1 VTKHADHG
9 GHEHAHAR
17 PEAIDPS
24 EQADQL
30 AQASGHGR
38 LLFVDAFSG
47 VAGDM
52 LAAALIDLG
61 VPYRHMAECLAALP
75 LKGYRTE
82 LQRCSEG
89 SIGALRFHVHVD
101 GPQPERRYATIDAM
115 LRDASLPEPC
125 RALSRR
131 VFRHLAEAEGHVH
144 RVPTEEVHFHE
155 VGAVDSIVDIVAVCA
170 GLTWLG
176 ASVLCSPLP
185 MGRGTVLTRHGL
197 LPLPAPAT
205 VACLKGVPTVP
216 ADVEAE
222 LVTPTGAAIV
232 AVVAA
237 EYVSWPSF
245 SIDRT
250 GWGAGSRQLPGRPNV
265 LRLVLGEPLAR
276 EQPPASSASMQV
288 VEANIDDMS
297 GELAAHTIDALLDA
311 GAVDAWAVP
320 TTAKKGR
327 PGLVL
332 AAIAP
337 SAAVDRVLSVLLS
350 ETTTI
355 GARRYVVERT
365 ERPRRQV
372 TVQTEYGS
380 IPLKVSEGPFGPAQ
394 VKPEF
399 DTCAEAARLAR
410 VPVRVVLEAALAAF
424 RRG

>member
-1 VTKHADHG
+1 MTKHADHG
-9 GHEHAHAR
+9 GREHAQAR
-17 PEAIDPS
+17 HDAVDPS
-24 EQADQL
+24 ELPDPL
-30 AQASGHGR
+30 AQASGRGK

-52 LAAALIDLG
+52 LTAALVDLG

-75 LKGYRTE
+75 LEGYRTE

-115 LRDASLPEPC
+115 LRDALLPEPC
-125 RALSRR
+125 RVLSRR
-131 VFRHLAEAEGHVH
+131 VFRHLAEAEGDVH
-144 RVPTEEVHFHE
+144 RVPTEDVHFHE

-176 ASVLCSPLP
+176 ATMLCSPLP

-197 LPLPAPAT
+197 LPSPAPAT

-216 ADVEAE
+216 ADLEAE

-232 AVVAA
+232 AVAA
-237 EYVSWPSF
+237 SDYVSWPSF
-245 SIDRT
+245 SVERV

-265 LRLVLGEPLAR
+265 LRLVLGEPLSR
-276 EQPPASSASMQV
+276 EQHQAPSASMQV
-288 VEANIDDMS
+288 VEANTDDMS
-297 GELAAHTIDALLDA
+297 GELAAHAIDALLGA

-332 AAIAP
+332 SALVP
-337 SAAVDRVLSVLLS
+337 SALVDRVLAVLLS
-350 ETTTI
+350 ETTSI
-355 GARRYVVERT
+355 GARRYAVDRT
-365 ERPRRQV
+365 ERPRRHV

-399 DTCAEAARLAR
+399 DACVQAAKLAN
-410 VPVRVVLEAALAAF
+410 VPVRVVLEAGLTAF